1 MPTPKLPEGFY
12 WVRSKSAD
20 EPEPFVAHRFADS
33 WFVAGEELPR
43 DGRELVVLS
52 VRLTPPQRA
61 RHQASAPD
69 RRTTT
74 R

>member
-1 MPTPKLPEGFY
+1 MPTPKLAEGFY

-33 WFVAGEELPR
+33 WFFPGDQHPR

-52 VRLTPPQRA
+52 GRLEPPK
-61 RHQASAPD
+61 
-69 RRTTT
+69 
-74 R
+74 